1 MDALSRR
8 ADHNHREMDN
18 EGTMI
23 LKDKLFV
30 RVWEEGDDLHKMENE
45 LRKIHPRMWEEK
57 VRKVIENKEDRW
69 MI

>member
-1 MDALSRR
+1 
-8 ADHNHREMDN
+8 MDN